1 MVSPAGTPAVPLLP
15 VEEEISILMV
25 AIEMG
30 ITVGERGG
38 AVVKLWREKHGHDSN
53 TQPPKRE
60 TTFRGKPFKEN
71 TYYRRDL
78 EIMRRAIREV
88 CDQK

>member
-1 MVSPAGTPAVPLLP
+1 M
-15 VEEEISILMV
+15 
-25 AIEMG
+25 
-30 ITVGERGG
+30 
-38 AVVKLWREKHGHDSN
+38 VKLWREKYGHDSN

-71 TYYRRDL
+71 AYYRRDL